1 MYYGV
6 EFDIYN
12 FEFWSGAK
20 DRIEEIRELGMLGEL
35 EDLTFSSK
43 NSPIFYKWG
52 MNALSSFLLLHRGTS
67 PSRRITKPAHK

>member
-20 DRIEEIRELGMLGEL
+20 DRVEEIRELGMLGDL
-35 EDLTFSSK
+35 EDLIIDVFSDSK
-43 NSPIFYKWG
+43 DVTATVINDFVWFEDNMINEYLG
-52 MNALSSFLLLHRGTS
+52 INEE
-67 PSRRITKPAHK
+67 

>member
-20 DRIEEIRELGMLGEL
+20 DRVEEIRELGMLGEL
-35 EDLTFSSK
+35 EDLIIDVFSDSK
-43 NSPIFYKWG
+43 DVTATVINDFVWFEDDMINEYLGF
-52 MNALSSFLLLHRGTS
+52 NED
-67 PSRRITKPAHK
+67 

>member
-20 DRIEEIRELGMLGEL
+20 DRVEEIRELGMLGEL
-35 EDLTFSSK
+35 EDLIIDVFSDSQDVTATTI
-43 NSPIFYKWG
+43 NDFVWFEDDMINEYLGF
-52 MNALSSFLLLHRGTS
+52 NED
-67 PSRRITKPAHK
+67 

>member
-20 DRIEEIRELGMLGEL
+20 DRVEEIRELGMLGEL
-35 EDLTFSSK
+35 EDLIIDVFSDSK
-43 NSPIFYKWG
+43 DVTATDINDFVWFEDDMINEYLG
-52 MNALSSFLLLHRGTS
+52 INEE
-67 PSRRITKPAHK
+67 